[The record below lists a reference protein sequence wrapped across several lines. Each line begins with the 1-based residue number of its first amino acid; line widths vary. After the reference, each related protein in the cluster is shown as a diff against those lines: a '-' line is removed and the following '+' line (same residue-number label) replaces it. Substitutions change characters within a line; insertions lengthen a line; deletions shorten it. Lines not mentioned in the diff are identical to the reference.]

1 MKNLGGQADHRGQ
14 GKVWAGEVHRGMDQA
29 VCPAK
34 LLEKTRFAAHAAGPG
49 TGQLGGCRRCPRRLP
64 SRGGRVGWFQ
74 IRGRAGRAPVD
85 GEPWGHAGA
94 MVWVRLRNLSR
105 STHRAGSGFWRIWV
119 QRGWADAG
127 VGAFLVGG
135 VRLGFF
141 RRDPGCETVVTGL
154 AADRLFEDESVQE
167 VPRFGGRRVDP
178 VGFAPGADQNSP
190 REKRHYPPL
199 P

>member
-1 MKNLGGQADHRGQ
+1 MGQP
-14 GKVWAGEVHRGMDQA
+14 

-34 LLEKTRFAAHAAGPG
+34 LFEADQIHVPMPLDQEQVSWEGVGVVLEAFLAVAVGSGGFRLG
-49 TGQLGGCRRCPRRLP
+49 TG
-64 SRGGRVGWFQ
+64 
-74 IRGRAGRAPVD
+74 AGRGSVD
-85 GEPWGHAGA
+85 GEPWGHAGTK
-94 MVWVRLRNLSR
+94 VWVRLRYLPR
-105 STHRAGSGFWRIWV
+105 STHRAGSGFWRIRV

-141 RRDPGCETVVTGL
+141 RRAPDCETVVTGL

-190 REKRHYPPL
+190 RE
-199 P
+199 